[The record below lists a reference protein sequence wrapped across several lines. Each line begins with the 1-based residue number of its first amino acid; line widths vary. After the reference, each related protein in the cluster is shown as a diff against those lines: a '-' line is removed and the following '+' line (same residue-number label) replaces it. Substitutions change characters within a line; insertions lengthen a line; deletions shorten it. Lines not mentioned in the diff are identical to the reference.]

1 MNVACYVRV
10 STTEQNL
17 DRQLQSTTDY
27 ATDDLSAD
35 LANVDTY
42 RDKSTGT
49 NTERGGYREMM
60 DAVDAG
66 DVDAVTVHE
75 ISRLARSLQD
85 LERTVSRVTDTGAK
99 IHFVRDG
106 LSFGDGKEQPM
117 HRLQMQMLGA
127 FAEWQARVKQMNTR
141 EGIAARKQE
150 DGYHHGPAPLGFE
163 KNEGRLVEAE
173 NYHDVVAV
181 LDMVQKDEL
190 SKRKAA
196 QRLDC
201 SRSTI
206 GQALDRTEFHGL
218 NPSLSPAQT
227 CSRVPRT

>member
-10 STTEQNL
+10 STADQNL
-17 DRQLQSTTDY
+17 DRQLESTSDY
-27 ATDDLSAD
+27 ATNDLGAD
-35 LANVDTY
+35 VADVDIY
-42 RDKSTGT
+42 RNKSTGT
-49 NTERGGYREMM
+49 DTDRSGYRKLM

-66 DVDAVTVHE
+66 GVDAVVVHE
-75 ISRLARSLQD
+75 ICRLARSLQD
-85 LERTVSRVTDTGAK
+85 LERTVSRVTDSGAE

-141 EGIAARKQE
+141 EGIAARQQRE
-150 DGYHHGPAPLGFE
+150 EYHHGPAPLGF
-163 KNEGRLVEAE
+163 KKDDGRLIEAE
-173 NYHDVVAV
+173 NYHNVVAT
-181 LDMVQKDEL
+181 LEAVQRDEL

-196 QRLDC
+196 RRLDC

-206 GQALDRTEFHGL
+206 SRALERSELYGF
-218 NPSLSPAQT
+218 Q
-227 CSRVPRT
+227 